1 MDLGGFAISPD
12 ATHAAFTARYA
23 NRRNDADKNEVYVID
38 LASGE
43 KTRLTDNNAPE
54 NVASWSPDG
63 KVFLYGAADDQEWM
77 NCNSKIWVMDPTLR
91 EYDLLS
97 GQFEGNPGAGVWT
110 LDGRYLL
117 FSGQQETNTNLY
129 RMDVTT
135 GDFEQLTH
143 FEGTMRVSSWSK
155 DRTTYVYSLTDY
167 DTPPPSGS
175 ATWTAATRCA

>member
-38 LASGE
+38 FASGE

-77 NCNSKIWVMDPTLR
+77 NRNSKIWVMDPTLQ

-97 GQFEGNPGAGVWT
+97 GQFEGNPGAPGC
-110 LDGRYLL
+110 GR
-117 FSGQQETNTNLY
+117 S
-129 RMDVTT
+129 
-135 GDFEQLTH
+135 
-143 FEGTMRVSSWSK
+143 
-155 DRTTYVYSLTDY
+155 
-167 DTPPPSGS
+167 
-175 ATWTAATRCA
+175 TAAICCSPASKRPTPTYTGWT